1 MKDNEIIALVNE
13 LLSYAEIYEG
23 MLDLNLPK
31 PNAAHFSHYVENEN
45 KHYSFRIDL
54 KYIDEYKK
62 LLNGIYSKKSIKE
75 RYTMESI
82 DKALHTF
89 LFDNKFANKNVS
101 EAIYQRF
108 IQSLIN
114 KEHKKITFFHMVYG
128 LDVTHTEPVNVGCF
142 TFYNYDQAGF
152 AKENDFLKVCGE
164 FTEHNIWVSTDVEAC
179 NAEYAREIAYRRFEA
194 LEGICQLVLELEK
207 LNGHMVCVL
216 EDIPQSRG
224 VCHSFCDGS
233 IGSKFDN
240 YFCRVKNIDLINLLT
255 DNHKL
260 FITLIERLFM
270 YPYNPESQ

>member
-62 LLNGIYSKKSIKE
+62 LLNGIYSKISIKE

-142 TFYNYDQAGF
+142 TFYNYDNHKEQIMNQAGF
-152 AKENDFLKVCGE
+152 AKENK
-164 FTEHNIWVSTDVEAC
+164 
-179 NAEYAREIAYRRFEA
+179 
-194 LEGICQLVLELEK
+194 
-207 LNGHMVCVL
+207 
-216 EDIPQSRG
+216 
-224 VCHSFCDGS
+224 
-233 IGSKFDN
+233 
-240 YFCRVKNIDLINLLT
+240 
-255 DNHKL
+255 
-260 FITLIERLFM
+260 
-270 YPYNPESQ
+270 